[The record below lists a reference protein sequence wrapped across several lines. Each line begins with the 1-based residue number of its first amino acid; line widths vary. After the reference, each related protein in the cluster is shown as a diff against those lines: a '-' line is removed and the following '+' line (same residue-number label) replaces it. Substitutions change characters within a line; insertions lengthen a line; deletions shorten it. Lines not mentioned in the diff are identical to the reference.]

1 MNTSSLPPE
10 RYAEQAVLA
19 ANELD
24 FELHLSACEAEA
36 KSGIH
41 VSFEPMPQQADTQ
54 TQQTNS
60 VYNLNEILDAF
71 S

>member
-1 MNTSSLPPE
+1 MEASSLSPE
-10 RYAEQAVLA
+10 FYEMQAALA

-36 KSGIH
+36 KSVING
-41 VSFEPMPQQADTQ
+41 SFEPMPQAETQ
-54 TQQTNS
+54 PQQSTNS